1 MNFERFSQ
9 GDSLLH
15 RLDTRVKLVIAMI
28 LTLVIAL
35 SQDIRTAAAGLTIGL
50 LLVTLAGIGFK
61 PVMMRL
67 LVVNSF
73 TIFLWCTLPFTY
85 PGTPIGTIGPLTAS
99 AEGIHLVT
107 LITLKTNGIVLLS
120 ISLLATSPISDLGHA
135 MTKLRMPVK
144 LCLLLLFSYRY
155 IFVIHQEFIRLNR
168 AAKLRCFTA
177 KTNMHTYRTVG
188 YLFGMTLVKS
198 WHRGER
204 VAQAMMLRGF
214 TGRFYTLNDSTLTMT
229 DFLFAVTMVVAA
241 LLLGTIE
248 FL

>member
-1 MNFERFSQ
+1 M
-9 GDSLLH
+9 
-15 RLDTRVKLVIAMI
+15 KLVIAML

-35 SQDIRTAAAGLTIGL
+35 GQDIRTATAGLAISL
-50 LLVTLAGIGFK
+50 LLVTLAGLGFK
-61 PVMMRL
+61 PVLLRL

-85 PGTPIGTIGPLTAS
+85 PGTPFTTLGPLTAS
-99 AEGIHLVT
+99 AEGLQLVS
-107 LITLKTNGIVLLS
+107 LITLKTNAIVLLC
-120 ISLLATSPISDLGHA
+120 ISLLATSPVSDIGHA

-168 AAKLRCFTA
+168 AAKLRNFTP
-177 KTNMHTYRTVG
+177 KTNLHTYRTVG
-188 YLFGMTLVKS
+188 YLFGMTLIKS

-214 TGRFYTLNDSTLTMT
+214 NGRFYTLNDSTLTMT
-229 DFLFAVTMVVAA
+229 DMFFAVTMVVAA
-241 LLLGTIE
+241 CVLGTIE

>member
-1 MNFERFSQ
+1 MNFERFSA
-9 GDSLLH
+9 GNSLLH
-15 RLDTRVKLVIAMI
+15 RLDPRVKLVIAII

-35 SQDIRTAAAGLTIGL
+35 GQDMRTASAGLVISL
-50 LLVTLAGIGFK
+50 LLITLGGLGFK
-61 PVMMRL
+61 PVLLRL

-73 TIFLWCTLPFTY
+73 TLFLWCTLPFTY
-85 PGTPIGTIGPLTAS
+85 PGVSVMTLGPLSAS
-99 AEGIHLVT
+99 AEGLHIVT
-107 LITLKTNGIVLLS
+107 LITLKTNTIVLLC
-120 ISLLATSPISDLGHA
+120 ISLLATSPVSDLGHA

-168 AAKLRCFTA
+168 AAKLRCFTP
-177 KTNMHTYRTVG
+177 KTNLHTYRTVG
-188 YLFGMTLVKS
+188 YLFGMTLIKS

-214 TGRFYTLNDSTLTMT
+214 NGRFYTLNDSTLTMT
-229 DFLFAVTMVVAA
+229 DTLFAVTMVVAA
-241 LLLGTIE
+241 LVLGTIE